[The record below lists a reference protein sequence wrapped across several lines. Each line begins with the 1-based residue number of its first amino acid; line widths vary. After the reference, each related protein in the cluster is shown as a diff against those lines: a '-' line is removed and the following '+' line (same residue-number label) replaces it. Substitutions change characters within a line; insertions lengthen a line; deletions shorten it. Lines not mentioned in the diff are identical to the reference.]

1 MDMWTEKYAPEKV
14 TDLIGQDLAV
24 KDLQKYISS
33 WKPGKG
39 ILIYGPSGCGK
50 TSLVEALTKEKGF
63 QLTRLSANEKM
74 GQDEMASHIQRS
86 KQFPLFSKGKYILM
100 DETEAII
107 RLNRGSSANISTL
120 IKESKFPVF
129 IIVDDVWDRKI
140 RTIKNYCDIV
150 KMKKVHMYDIMKRL
164 KQICEQEGIELN
176 GNPVRSLAKWS
187 QGDMRSAINDL
198 QIVVYG
204 KKSFEDKDLESLGY
218 RERKSNI
225 FSVLPKIF
233 GSKNIKVSRKAIY
246 ESDKDSDEIF
256 LWVETNLP
264 SVITK
269 PEDLAKAFDLLSK
282 AEIFRR
288 RVHMKQ
294 NWRFK
299 GYMTDL
305 MSGISLFK
313 NEKSGFFQYKMPDR
327 IIMLGRSKAN
337 RALRD
342 SVSKKIGLH
351 THASKKRV
359 RQHLPY
365 YKLIMK
371 KNNDLADALKI
382 TEDEKKIL

>member
-1 MDMWTEKYAPEKV
+1 MWTEKYAPEKV

-63 QLTRLSANEKM
+63 HLTRLSANEKM

-107 RLNRGSSANISTL
+107 RLNRGSSATISTL

-129 IIVDDVWDRKI
+129 IIVDDVWDRRI

-204 KKSFEDKDLESLGY
+204 KRSFEDKDLESLGY

-359 RQHLPY
+359 REHLPY

-371 KNNDLADALKI
+371 KNNDLADALEI